1 MIHVLD
7 VLLLD
12 YINITQSKILP
23 CIFFLTFC
31 PSEKLADVGSV
42 LSLLSSDVVK
52 NLLSKLFFSPKTLKT
67 SPPHLL
73 VGQLC
78 LLLVLLLVL
87 TNHVV
92 KVNLGPLLLVTHLAE
107 KKNCLKI
114 TSFQF
119 TLTRTSGLLEKPREP
134 LSALAVEAL
143 QQLALVPP
151 LRQLSSQTRPSDEDL
166 ECSLS
171 SHHS

>member
-1 MIHVLD
+1 MLG
-7 VLLLD
+7 LSSPSSRAML
-12 YINITQSKILP
+12 SR
-23 CIFFLTFC
+23 TFC
-31 PSEKLADVGSV
+31 QKC
-42 LSLLSSDVVK
+42 
-52 NLLSKLFFSPKTLKT
+52 FFFPKTFKT

-92 KVNLGPLLLVTHLAE
+92 KVNLGPLLLVAHLAE
-107 KKNCLKI
+107 NKNCLKI

-143 QQLALVPP
+143 QQLALVALVPP